1 MKWSRSGGRIAF
13 ATGGIKATPS
23 ASDHP
28 ALFDGEDLDP
38 VVAKEDVIADHLA
51 DQSAHDGRDIGDRS
65 RSGIARNVC
74 HRPSSRANVTREP
87 NATVSRSTGSG
98 IS

>member
-28 ALFDGEDLDP
+28 ALFDGKDLDP
-38 VVAKEDVIADHLA
+38 VVAKEDVIADRLA
-51 DQSAHDGRDIGDRS
+51 DQSARDGRDIGD
-65 RSGIARNVC
+65 
-74 HRPSSRANVTREP
+74 
-87 NATVSRSTGSG
+87 
-98 IS
+98 